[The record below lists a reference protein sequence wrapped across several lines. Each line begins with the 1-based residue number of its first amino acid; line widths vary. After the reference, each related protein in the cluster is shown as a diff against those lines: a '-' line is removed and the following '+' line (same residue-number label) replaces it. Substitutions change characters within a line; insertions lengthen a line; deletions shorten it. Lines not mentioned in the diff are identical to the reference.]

1 MARAQELL
9 AGMGLGNGKWSWWC
23 HTHFVMAGGH
33 GKSKIK
39 YTNLIVKM
47 DRLPDPPGSHIK
59 QPMFYPHDWDLAF
72 YGILQMHSVHF
83 KQPMFYILEW
93 VLVVYHIL

>member
-1 MARAQELL
+1 
-9 AGMGLGNGKWSWWC
+9 MGLGNGKMVMVAP
-23 HTHFVMAGGH
+23 HTFFVMAGLH
-33 GKSKIK
+33 
-39 YTNLIVKM
+39 V
-47 DRLPDPPGSHIK
+47 K

-72 YGILQMHSVHF
+72 YGILQMHGVHF